1 MIDLTKHL
9 AKFDDINVEQ
19 ELKEKANT
27 EAFYEMLEADLVK
40 QVQQDIITLK
50 IASGDL

>member
-9 AKFDDINVEQ
+9 AKFDDIDVEQ
-19 ELKEKANT
+19 ELKEKYNI
-27 EAFYEMLEADLVK
+27 EAFYDMLEADMIK
-40 QVQQDIITLK
+40 QVQQDIILLK

>member
-9 AKFDDINVEQ
+9 AKFDEINVEQ
-19 ELKEKANT
+19 ELKDKANT
-27 EAFYEMLEADLVK
+27 EAFYDMLEADMIK